1 MFDLY
6 IGSWFVSSLL
16 SIYTWTKLACFCP
29 FLVASRLPPSKLQL
43 FFLGLGEACL
53 LIMQRGSV
61 VHKYVT
67 SNSSFLVAFQQSCS
81 HLSPSL
87 CIQAFPLSL
96 FSLVVAHY
104 EICVKNLVVISLIHL
119 YDWSSYFC
127 SIACWVDSWYCQF
140 GPCFSTLSRPL
151 LDGFN
156 FWLTTGFPK
165 KYPFPNFCCN
175 AFSVVSWYQ
184 RP

>member
-1 MFDLY
+1 M
-6 IGSWFVSSLL
+6 SSLL

-29 FLVASRLPPSKLQL
+29 FLVAYRLPRCKLQL

-67 SNSSFLVAFQQSCS
+67 SNSSFLVAYQQSCS

-96 FSLVVAHY
+96 FSLVVAYY

-119 YDWSSYFC
+119 YD
-127 SIACWVDSWYCQF
+127 
-140 GPCFSTLSRPL
+140 
-151 LDGFN
+151 
-156 FWLTTGFPK
+156 
-165 KYPFPNFCCN
+165 
-175 AFSVVSWYQ
+175 
-184 RP
+184 